1 MIFVIESKLLQIYR
15 NRNRNI
21 NFYTT
26 MDNIMSA
33 EYYLSLYAKYNS
45 KNLDVFR
52 NMLQAIEPSGNNYHI
67 LHAYCGIKG
76 LDERFVEELLHRGY
90 SPNETDDDG
99 NYPLHIA
106 SKINNN
112 RIVAMLLTHG
122 ADPNACDKHNK
133 TPLYYLSGTDD
144 EVIERINLLVQY
156 GAKINN

>member
-106 SKINNN
+106 SKINN

-122 ADPNACDKHNK
+122 ADPNACDKQHK